1 MRNTFPDCVQY
12 LITSYD
18 EPYVS
23 QDTNDLCPVISPEE
37 TPIKLSKKSKPNY
50 NPETLLSLFS
60 PGKHCQIVA
69 ILPFPYPTRFVLTT
83 QSFKINS
90 KLFEYAH
97 ITVTLFEKKRG
108 KKIHTKVRVVIM

>member
-1 MRNTFPDCVQY
+1 M
-12 LITSYD
+12 
-18 EPYVS
+18 
-23 QDTNDLCPVISPEE
+23 ISPEE

-108 KKIHTKVRVVIM
+108 KKIHTKARVVIM